1 MAGPCER
8 LVVLDFSWG
17 MAGGLA
23 TAVLA
28 DFGADVIKLEPPAGD
43 PFRHLPAWLT
53 WNRGKKSAVLDLKTA
68 QGRIRA
74 QRLAEQADVV
84 LESFRPGVA
93 HRLGIDYLTLA
104 AINPRLVYASISGW
118 GQHGPLSQ
126 VPGYE
131 GAIAAKSG
139 RMASFEGQIN
149 RAGPAYAAVQVGTWA
164 ASQAA
169 VRGILAALLGRDSSG
184 HGQWVRTSLLQNMI
198 PYDLA
203 GLMMRQLSRRDPEK
217 FPPDFLG
224 ARMRLP
230 MLQYIP
236 VRTKDGHW
244 LQHANLMD
252 RLFRAY
258 LKAVGLGWVLQE
270 ELFKNAPI
278 MNHESREALRDLIL
292 TKMQERTLAEWMEVY
307 LADGNIAA
315 EPFLPAVDG
324 MKHEQFV
331 HNRHAAEIVDPR
343 VGQLTAV
350 GLLAHLSATP
360 GEVGGPAPELGEH
373 TTEILQRIAPAQHPA
388 ALTTVRKTNGDA
400 RNPIAKPLLDGIT
413 IIDFS
418 MVIAG
423 PYAAAMLAEMGA
435 RVIKVD
441 ATPEREQTIS
451 IGGGMAPLNLKNYAG
466 KEAIQL
472 NLQSPEGQKIIHQL
486 IARSDVL
493 LHNFRPGVP
502 ERLAIDWETCRQIN
516 PRLIHVY
523 VGAYGATG
531 PHSRRPGAH
540 PIPGALLGGALRQAG
555 RANPPPSGRS
565 MNLEEIK
572 EVSRL
577 LMRANESNP
586 DPNTSQAVAT
596 SILLALLA
604 RARTRS
610 GQAVEVTMLQANAWA
625 NADEAYDC
633 NGRPACAL
641 PDQHCYGLHALYRLY
656 PASEG
661 WVFLACVFD
670 REWRAFC
677 LAANRPDLLTDSR
690 FASATARTGHDAEL
704 VTEIEKVFVVHP
716 ADKWEELLT
725 AAGVACVRADTDTGA
740 FLAEHP
746 QAAANR
752 MAVEVASPRFGKYLR
767 HGAIIDFS
775 EAPGRLEPGAYAG
788 EHTERVMRELGYTD
802 AQIADL
808 RSRSV
813 IHWEEAARLPSP
825 R

>member
-1 MAGPCER
+1 MAGPCNG

-28 DFGADVIKLEPPAGD
+28 DFGADVIKIEPPAGD
-43 PFRHLPAWLT
+43 PFRSRPAWLA
-53 WNRGKKSAVLDLKTA
+53 WNRGKKSAVLDLKTVE
-68 QGRIRA
+68 GRMQA

-84 LESFRPGVA
+84 LESFRPGIA
-93 HRLGIDYLTLA
+93 HRLGIDYATLS
-104 AINPRLVYASISGW
+104 AINPHMVYASISGW
-118 GQHGPLSQ
+118 GQQGPLSQ
-126 VPGYE
+126 VAGYE
-131 GAIAAKSG
+131 GVVAAKSG
-139 RMASFEGQIN
+139 RMASFEGQMN
-149 RAGPAYAAVQVGTWA
+149 RAGPAYAAVQVATWA

-169 VRGILAALLGRDSSG
+169 VRGILAALLARDANGR
-184 HGQWVRTSLLQNMI
+184 GQWVQTSILQNMI

-203 GLMMRQLSRRDPEK
+203 GLMMSQLSRQDPK
-217 FPPDFLG
+217 TFPPDSLG
-224 ARMRLP
+224 ARLRLP

-278 MNHESREALRDLIL
+278 MNHESREALRELIL
-292 TKMQERTLAEWMEVY
+292 SKMQERTLGEWMEVY
-307 LADGNIAA
+307 MADGNIAA
-315 EPFLPAVDG
+315 EPFLYATDG

-331 HNRHAAEIVDPR
+331 HNSHPVEIADPR
-343 VGQLTAV
+343 VGRLTTV
-350 GLLAHLSATP
+350 GLLARLSDTP
-360 GEVGGPAPELGEH
+360 GEVGGPAPELGQH
-373 TTEILQRIAPAQHPA
+373 TAEILQRIASRPHRASPA
-388 ALTTVRKTNGDA
+388 TVEKGDA
-400 RNPIAKPLLDGIT
+400 RNRAPMKPLLDGIT
-413 IIDFS
+413 LLDFS

-423 PYAAAMLAEMGA
+423 PYAASMLAEMGV

-441 ATPEREQTIS
+441 ATPEREQRIN

-466 KEAIQL
+466 KEAIQV
-472 NLQSPEGQKIIHQL
+472 NLQSPEGHEIIHQL
-486 IARSDVL
+486 VARSDVL

-502 ERLAIDWETCRQIN
+502 ERLAIDWDTCRRIN
-516 PRLIHVY
+516 PRIIHVY

-531 PHSRRPGAH
+531 PHRRRPGAH

-555 RANPPPSGRS
+555 RANLPPPGQP

-577 LMRANESNP
+577 LMRANEANP

-604 RARTRS
+604 RARTGS

-625 NADEAYDC
+625 NADEAYDY
-633 NGRPACAL
+633 NGRPPCTL
-641 PDQHCYGLHALYRLY
+641 PDDQCYGLNALYRLY
-656 PASEG
+656 QTSQG
-661 WVFLACVFD
+661 WVFLACVLD
-670 REWRAFC
+670 REWSAFC
-677 LAANRPDLLTDSR
+677 IAANRPDLLADVR
-690 FASATARTGHDAEL
+690 FASATARTEHDAEL
-704 VTEIEKVFVVHP
+704 AAEIGKVFATRP
-716 ADKWEELLT
+716 ADLWEQLLT
-725 AAGVACVRADTDTGA
+725 AAGVACVRADSDVGT
-740 FLAEHP
+740 FLEEHP
-746 QAAANR
+746 QAASNR
-752 MAVEVASPRFGKYLR
+752 MVVEVDSPRFGKYLR

-775 EAPGRLEPGAYAG
+775 DALARLGHGSFAG
-788 EHTERVMRELGYTD
+788 EHTVRVMRELGYSD
-802 AQIADL
+802 AQITEL
-808 RSRSV
+808 RTRHV
-813 IHWEEAARLPSP
+813 IDWEEVERLPSA